1 MPLWECTQEA
11 GNVSDDREIA
21 RRNLDRQARERDYA
35 LMVIPGYSEWSERK
49 LQGGESPAFIAH
61 LDSMSMWL
69 LPEEVPTVGEAE
81 FEELLAEV
89 KEDVAKCER
98 SWPGTT

>member
-1 MPLWECTQEA
+1 
-11 GNVSDDREIA
+11 
-21 RRNLDRQARERDYA
+21 
-35 LMVIPGYSEWSERK
+35 
-49 LQGGESPAFIAH
+49 
-61 LDSMSMWL
+61 MWL
-69 LPEEVPTVGEAE
+69 LPEEVATVGEAE

>member
-1 MPLWECTQEA
+1 M
-11 GNVSDDREIA
+11 SDDREIA
-21 RRNLDRQARERDYA
+21 RRNLDRQARARDYPLA
-35 LMVIPGYSEWSERK
+35 AIPGYSEWSERK
-49 LQGGESPAFIAH
+49 LKEGESPAFIAH
-61 LDSMSMWL
+61 LDAMSMWL
-69 LPEEVPTVGEAE
+69 LPAEVATVGEAE